1 MKGSSGPVGTAN
13 VVHDAAP
20 QGPSQLPPMET
31 QFPEAHANGAQRT
44 KPTTISGTR
53 AENEVPRIARQY

>member
-1 MKGSSGPVGTAN
+1 
-13 VVHDAAP
+13 
-20 QGPSQLPPMET
+20 MET